1 MSHASKP
8 MAGKTEKMGLSSA
21 VAIGIGGMVGGG
33 IFSVL
38 GLTVQISGA
47 GAYPSFLVGG
57 IVALLT
63 GYSYAR
69 LSTTYPSRGGT
80 VTFINEAFG
89 KPVVAGTLNVL
100 LWLGYFVMLSLYAFA
115 FGSYV
120 ASMFGAS
127 SGGVLRH
134 LLSSAVVVAFVGLN
148 VLGAAIVGKVESY
161 LVYFKLA
168 VLLFFV
174 VSGLFFID
182 GSRVMPGAFK
192 GIGSMVFAGVLIFVA
207 YEGFELI
214 ANAAQDIREPQKNLP
229 RAYYISIVFVIV
241 LYVLVALVAVGNLAP
256 ADIDKYKDFAL
267 AAATRPFLGAFGF
280 VMIGVAAAVSTASAI
295 NSTLYGAAKFT
306 YAIAQAG
313 ELPRE
318 FERNVWNKPVVGL
331 LATGAG
337 TLVLV
342 NVANL
347 DSISTM
353 GSTAFLLIFAAVNYA
368 NYRLR
373 AETGS
378 SGPLAILGM
387 VLCLVA
393 LGAVFYYTITT
404 APLKILV
411 LVGMLALAFG
421 VELLMFLFRRDE
433 SQDLKEHFSGTKTTG

>member
-1 MSHASKP
+1 MSSVSKP
-8 MAGKTEKMGLSSA
+8 TVSDTEKMGLASA

-63 GYSYAR
+63 GYSYAK

-80 VTFINEAFG
+80 VTFINKAFST
-89 KPVVAGTLNVL
+89 PVVAGTLNVL

-120 ASMFGAS
+120 ASMFGAPTD
-127 SGGVLRH
+127 GILRH
-134 LLSSAVVVAFVGLN
+134 LLSSAVIVAFVGLN
-148 VLGAAIVGKVESY
+148 ILGTAIVGKIESY

-174 VSGLFFID
+174 VSGLFFVDSARIAP
-182 GSRVMPGAFK
+182 SAFK
-192 GIGSMVFAGVLIFVA
+192 GIGSMIFAGVLIFVA

-229 RAYYISIVFVIV
+229 RAYYISIVFVII
-241 LYVLVALVAVGNLAP
+241 LYILVALVAVGNLAP

-267 AAATRPFLGAFGF
+267 AAATRPFLGSFGF
-280 VMIGVAAAVSTASAI
+280 IMIGVTAAVSTASAI

-306 YAIAQAG
+306 YTIAQSG

-318 FERNVWNKPVVGL
+318 FERNVWNKPIVGL
-331 LATGAG
+331 LATGLG
-337 TLVLV
+337 TLILV

-353 GSTAFLLIFAAVNYA
+353 GSTAFLLVFAAVNYA
-368 NYRLR
+368 NYHLR

-378 SGPLAILGM
+378 SAPLAILGM

-393 LGAVFYYTITT
+393 LGAVIYYTLTT

-411 LVGMLALAFG
+411 LASMLALAFG

-433 SQDLKEHFSGTKTTG
+433 IQSFKEHFGSDRTIV